1 MNGKE
6 MEEVKYDLS
15 KSAEKTV
22 DGSLP
27 EKEGKATVKRE
38 HWSNKMDFILSCL
51 GWAVGLGN
59 VWRFPYLCYRNGGGA
74 FLVPYFLMLALSGLP
89 LFLMELGLGQFASRG
104 VIQIWCMA
112 PAFKGMC

>member
-1 MNGKE
+1 

-15 KSAEKTV
+15 KSAERTV

-27 EKEGKATVKRE
+27 AKEGKETVKRE

-59 VWRFPYLCYRNGGGA
+59 VWRFPYLCYRNGGGEIA
-74 FLVPYFLMLALSGLP
+74 FHVKDLYSQRCSRLNHGLN
-89 LFLMELGLGQFASRG
+89 L
-104 VIQIWCMA
+104 
-112 PAFKGMC
+112 